1 LRVFRGSSART
12 RVLGLAAVDAGAA
25 GAQVLDHLAVAAV
38 AALSACGAYE
48 PDDKESETWMW
59 PVALER
65 SRLLWEA

>member
-1 LRVFRGSSART
+1 
-12 RVLGLAAVDAGAA
+12 
-25 GAQVLDHLAVAAV
+25 VLDHLAVAAV